1 MCFVTHK
8 STAPECTYP
17 EASPVTPEFWLPL
30 PLRDSGP
37 ATASWGPKPS
47 SSSRHLWSEAGDPEY
62 LIHTVHPEFQA
73 WSLVPNMSSTKHRGG
88 KKKCAN

>member
-1 MCFVTHK
+1 MCSVTHK

-37 ATASWGPKPS
+37 AIHPLSTSAVKWTEQQ
-47 SSSRHLWSEAGDPEY
+47 HLQQLLEG
-62 LIHTVHPEFQA
+62 LT
-73 WSLVPNMSSTKHRGG
+73 G
-88 KKKCAN
+88 